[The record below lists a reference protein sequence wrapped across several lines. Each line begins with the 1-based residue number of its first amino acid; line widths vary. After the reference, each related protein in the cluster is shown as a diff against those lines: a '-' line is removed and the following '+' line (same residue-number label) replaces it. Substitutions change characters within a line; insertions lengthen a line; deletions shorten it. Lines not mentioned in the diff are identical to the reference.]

1 MRKISLIAFAVLA
14 VASTSAHAT
23 SRGLTLASADAV
35 PAVQSTTPAVQQ
47 APAAPAAPAT
57 TILQTTNPQAQM
69 VLKQL
74 QAHGL
79 IKAQPAAA
87 TAPASSATVVTLP
100 ASGQPAQLQTQTVQT
115 QTVQSQ
121 PVQAPVAQTQTV
133 ATQPVATAP
142 QQSVTPAAAA
152 PTTPAAAIAKPVV
165 HASNHHET
173 DEQKAR
179 RIAAHY
185 GIHW

>member
-100 ASGQPAQLQTQTVQT
+100 ASGQPAQVQT

-179 RIAAHY
+179 RIAARY